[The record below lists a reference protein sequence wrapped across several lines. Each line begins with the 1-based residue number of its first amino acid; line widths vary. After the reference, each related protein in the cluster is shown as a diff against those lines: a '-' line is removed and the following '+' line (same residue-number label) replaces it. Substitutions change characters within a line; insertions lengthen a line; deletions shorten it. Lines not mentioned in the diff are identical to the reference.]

1 MIKLPPYRY
10 IKDRSVSD
18 YTYSEHADGYDDCL
32 TDIMVLL
39 DDAGIEY
46 EGPAH
51 CTKEYL
57 ANRGLLDND
66 D

>member
-32 TDIMVLL
+32 TDIMGILEQ
-39 DDAGIEY
+39 AGIPFARPDY
-46 EGPAH
+46 I
-51 CTKEYL
+51 TKDQLED
-57 ANRGLLDND
+57 RGLLETGE
-66 D
+66 